1 MSFGNVLCIRDDICY
16 NSTCALGILHLRWC
30 FFFFLQDEGRRA
42 FLDDQRMYEEERR
55 RLLRRESVLQ
65 APVPV
70 AGGEDPAG
78 PVGDREGGM
87 FGGGAPVRHARD
99 MR

>member
-1 MSFGNVLCIRDDICY
+1 MLHY
-16 NSTCALGILHLRWC
+16 STCVLGLLHIHYDGV
-30 FFFFLQDEGRRA
+30 FFFLQDEGRRA